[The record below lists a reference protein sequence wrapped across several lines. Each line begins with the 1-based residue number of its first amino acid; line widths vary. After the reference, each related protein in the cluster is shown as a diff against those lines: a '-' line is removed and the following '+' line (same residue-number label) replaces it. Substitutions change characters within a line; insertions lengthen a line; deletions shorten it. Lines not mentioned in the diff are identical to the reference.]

1 MILCYWMRII
11 MNVRGS
17 VVLNYVLPAIRM
29 KNRNSELQREET
41 RGRKDEFDE

>member
-17 VVLNYVLPAIRM
+17 VVLNYVLHAIRT
-29 KNRNSELQREET
+29 KNRNSEHKRGERRE
-41 RGRKDEFDE
+41 RKYESEE

>member
-11 MNVRGS
+11 MNARGS
-17 VVLNYVLPAIRM
+17 VALNYVLPAIRT
-29 KNRNSELQREET
+29 KNRNSERKRGEI